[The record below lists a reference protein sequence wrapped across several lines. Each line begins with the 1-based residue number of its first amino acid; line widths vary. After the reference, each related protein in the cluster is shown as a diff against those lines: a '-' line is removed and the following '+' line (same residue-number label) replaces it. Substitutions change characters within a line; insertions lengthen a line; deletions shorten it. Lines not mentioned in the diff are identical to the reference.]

1 MRTML
6 SLLIGTVLLGG
17 AESIPV
23 VPGNDPAFAAVL
35 APGAVVEKLA
45 DHGKGTF
52 LEGPVWLPEG
62 FLVYSDIPRDR
73 LLRWPPLEGTD
84 GVFRNPSGK
93 TNGNALWQ
101 GRLLSCQQTPHRLAA
116 TGSEGRV
123 TTLTDA
129 FAGKPFNSPNDL
141 ALHPDGAIWFTDPTW
156 GMRPRTQEQEY
167 RGVYRFDPATGTV
180 TAVVTDFEQ
189 PNGICFSPDHQ
200 TLYIAETGKKPLIRA
215 FRVVDGKTLADSRV
229 FTLVSAGVP
238 DGMKVDTEGRLYAG
252 IKTGV
257 EVFAA
262 DGRRLGL
269 IPVPETTANL
279 CFGGA
284 DRRTLYMTASTSLY
298 RIPVLTTGAL

>member
-1 MRTML
+1 MRTLL
-6 SLLIGTVLLGG
+6 SFVIGAAFLGG
-17 AESIPV
+17 AESVPV
-23 VPGNDPAFAAVL
+23 APGNDPAFAEVFA
-35 APGAVVEKLA
+35 AGTVVEKLA

-62 FLVYSDIPRDR
+62 FLVYSDIPHDR

-84 GVFRNPSGK
+84 GVFRTPSGR
-93 TNGNALWQ
+93 TNGNARWQ
-101 GRLLSCQQTPHRLAA
+101 GRLLSCEQTPHRLAA
-116 TGSEGRV
+116 TAADGSV
-123 TTLTDA
+123 TTLVEA

-156 GMRPRTQEQEY
+156 GMRPRTQEQEH
-167 RGVYRFDPATGTV
+167 RGVYRFEPATG
-180 TAVVTDFEQ
+180 AIAEVVADFEQ

-200 TLYIAETGKKPLIRA
+200 TLYVSETGKRPSIRA
-215 FRVVDGKTLADSRV
+215 FRVIDGKALADGRTFAV
-229 FTLVSAGVP
+229 VGAGVP
-238 DGMKVDTEGRLYAG
+238 DGMKTDTEGRLYVG

-279 CFGGA
+279 CFGGP
-284 DRRTLYMTASTSLY
+284 DRRTLYLTASTSLY
-298 RIPVLTTGAL
+298 RVNVLTTGAP